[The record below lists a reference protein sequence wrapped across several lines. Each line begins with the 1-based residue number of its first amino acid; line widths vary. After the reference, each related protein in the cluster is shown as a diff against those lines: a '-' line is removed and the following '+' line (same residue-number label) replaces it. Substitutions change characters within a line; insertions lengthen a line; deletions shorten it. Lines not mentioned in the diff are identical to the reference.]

1 MFTDS
6 KKLMFKK
13 STYLISI
20 IILFSMGL
28 TKPKNLMGD
37 GIILRQEPYSIEE
50 IETLQ
55 ELHDNGNIKA
65 LETLIKI
72 YKDKNQIYDIRFAVL
87 EVLSNYNNPLVQE
100 ALEQSITNNSFL
112 DLELLYKSLDL
123 LVAYDD
129 IESTKALIQG
139 LANSET
145 KIMDIR
151 EKIIAI
157 IGENGTQDEILTL
170 IDL

>member
-50 IETLQ
+50 
-55 ELHDNGNIKA
+55 N
-65 LETLIKI
+65 
-72 YKDKNQIYDIRFAVL
+72 
-87 EVLSNYNNPLVQE
+87 
-100 ALEQSITNNSFL
+100 
-112 DLELLYKSLDL
+112 
-123 LVAYDD
+123 
-129 IESTKALIQG
+129 
-139 LANSET
+139 
-145 KIMDIR
+145 
-151 EKIIAI
+151 
-157 IGENGTQDEILTL
+157 
-170 IDL
+170 